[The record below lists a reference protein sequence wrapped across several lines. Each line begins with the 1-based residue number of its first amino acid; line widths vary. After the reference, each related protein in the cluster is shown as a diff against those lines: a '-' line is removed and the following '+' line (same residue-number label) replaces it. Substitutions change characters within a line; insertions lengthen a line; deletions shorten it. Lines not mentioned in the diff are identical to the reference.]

1 MSAPSAQSPSPAA
14 HGGVQLTRSPVDGRV
29 ILERALA
36 DRAGLERALARA
48 EAGRRA
54 WRATPLDERLAA
66 LGRMVDDMEAR
77 KPALAQGLVEQ
88 IGRPTRWAGGE
99 INGFVD
105 RARTMIR
112 LAPGALAAVDP
123 GEKAGFKR
131 SIKREP
137 LGAVLVLAPWN
148 YPYLTAV
155 NAVVP
160 ALAAGN
166 VVLLKHSDQ
175 SPLVAEE
182 MVASARAA
190 GIPEEVFQFIHMSH
204 ELTAEAVADP
214 RVHHVCFTGSVD
226 GGHAVVE
233 AARRRFID
241 IGLELGGKDP
251 AYVRPD
257 ANLAFAAEN
266 IVEGVLFNSGQSCCA
281 VERIYVHDAV
291 YDEFIERAI
300 AECERWVVGAPDDPA
315 AWMGPM
321 ARARGAEAVR
331 RQVAAAMEA
340 GAWGLVDPEA
350 FGDLEGNFVAPQLLG
365 EVTHDME
372 LMREET
378 FGPVAGVMRVR
389 SDEEAVALMN
399 DSRYGLTASIWS
411 RDLEAAEAIGD
422 ALDTGT
428 VFLNRCD
435 YLDPELAW
443 TGVKDSG
450 RGVTLSTLGFHHLT
464 RAKSFHLRRP

>member
-1 MSAPSAQSPSPAA
+1 MSAAAGSTSAPLVE
-14 HGGVQLTRSPVDGRV
+14 GGVQLTRSPLDGRV
-29 ILERALA
+29 IIERKLA
-36 DRAGLERALARA
+36 DHAALDAALARA
-48 EAGRRA
+48 ESGRRS
-54 WRATPLDERLAA
+54 WRATPLADRLAA
-66 LGRMVDDMEAR
+66 LGRMVDVMEAR
-77 KPALAQGLVEQ
+77 KPALAQGLVDQ

-99 INGFVD
+99 IGGFVD

-112 LAPGALAAVDP
+112 LAPDALAPVIP
-123 GEKAGFKR
+123 PEKAGFQR
-131 SIKREP
+131 SMKREP
-137 LGAVLVLAPWN
+137 LGTVLVLAPWN

-166 VVLLKHSDQ
+166 AVLLKHSDQ

-182 MVASARAA
+182 MVAAALAA

-204 ELTAEAVADP
+204 DMTATAVGDA
-214 RVHHVCFTGSVD
+214 RVHHVCFTGSVE
-226 GGHAVVE
+226 GGHAVV
-233 AARRRFID
+233 AAAQRRFID

-251 AYVRPD
+251 AYVRRD
-257 ANLAFAAEN
+257 ADLGFAAEN

-281 VERIYVHDAV
+281 VERVYVHDAV

-300 AECERWVVGAPDDPA
+300 AECERWVVGAPSDPE
-315 AWMGPM
+315 AWLGPM
-321 ARARGAEAVR
+321 ARARGAETVR
-331 RQVAAAMEA
+331 RQVDAAMAA
-340 GAWGLVDPEA
+340 GAWGLVDPA
-350 FGDLEGNFVAPQLLG
+350 TFGDLDGNFVAPQLLG
-365 EVTHDME
+365 DVTHGME

-378 FGPVAGVMRVR
+378 FGPVAGVMRV
-389 SDEEAVALMN
+389 SGDDEAIALMN
-399 DSRYGLTASIWS
+399 DSRYGLTASVWS
-411 RDLEAAEAIGD
+411 RDLPAAEAIGD

-450 RGVTLSTLGFHHLT
+450 RGVTLSMLGFHHLT